1 MKEGIGRENYFD
13 KKNVKESER
22 RIWTRARCGN
32 TYNLGRY
39 EKNGEKR
46 EVDGGKKE
54 NTWRVLEDQLR
65 KGSMGLEIMEFL
77 KQEERK
83 LQSEYMESSRC

>member
-39 EKNGEKR
+39 EKNREKR
-46 EVDGGKKE
+46 RRRRDN
-54 NTWRVLEDQLR
+54 NTWREKKL
-65 KGSMGLEIMEFL
+65 GLKIMEFL
-77 KQEERK
+77 KKKYTKAKKKR
-83 LQSEYMESSRC
+83 SMVSRRYIMGNKE